1 MSINFGS
8 DEAAA
13 SSHAIIKKA
22 LALAKRL
29 IPSFAKR
36 QLSRL
41 LSNKAKIKLSIKKRS
56 RWTGVVVERREM
68 RDIFSMWLA
77 PKE

>member
-13 SSHAIIKKA
+13 SSHAVIKKA

-41 LSNKAKIKLSIKKRS
+41 LSNKAKKIIAFNKKKEV
-56 RWTGVVVERREM
+56 GG
-68 RDIFSMWLA
+68 LA
-77 PKE
+77 WW